1 MLPKAKDPAT
11 EEVTPKEF
19 KVSFKLFG
27 RVFTF
32 TVT

>member
-1 MLPKAKDPAT
+1 MLHKSKDPAT
-11 EEVTPKEF
+11 EDVTTKEF